1 MNLAE
6 GNIIAEHYKL
16 VKQLGHGSFGDVWL
30 AHNMLADMDV
40 AIKFYG
46 TFDQKGLEGFR
57 NEFKI
62 AFKLNHPNLLSINH
76 FDVFENC
83 PYLVMTYCA
92 NGSAS
97 KFIGNITEPELWKF
111 IYDVSSGLAFLHEQ
125 QPPIVHQD
133 IKPDNILI
141 TAEGRYVI
149 SDFGISRSFRTMMS
163 RTNNLS
169 SGTLAY
175 MGPERFSE
183 KPMMVLASD
192 IWALGMTLFEL
203 MTGDV
208 LWGGTGGCVQL
219 NGARIPANDGRWSQ
233 QLYQLV
239 CSCLALETWERP
251 TAVQLCQIA
260 ACHLSGKPESMTIPV
275 IPQPAQLSQ
284 QTVQSSQLSAQS
296 SPLSVD
302 TVAPRT
308 YSPSHDYTSRPSQ
321 QTNYYSTTGK
331 DRSPKNADSYK
342 EDFSLKYFIVFA
354 IACLAVF
361 LIIMGIIFW
370 SDDDKPPV
378 TTTPPATEE
387 QAPPAALQQPAAPAV
402 PKASTT
408 TDVKETA
415 QPRAKVKANKKKKES
430 IQTASKRIEQTQSF
444 SGTQPVYVQRPSN
457 GNTEDDKAFR
467 NCKTPADY
475 NLYLS
480 KYPNGKHRSE
490 AQNAIKAVNREYER
504 INSRLPADKRRQH
517 KSLNPR

>member
-1 MNLAE
+1 MNLSE
-6 GNIIAEHYKL
+6 GHIIAEHYKL

-30 AHNMLADMDV
+30 AHNMLADIDV

-62 AFKLNHPNLLSINH
+62 AYKLNHPNLLSINH
-76 FDVFENC
+76 FDVYENC
-83 PYLVMTYCA
+83 PYLVMPYCA

-97 KFIGNITEPELWKF
+97 KFIGNISEPELWKF

-183 KPMMVLASD
+183 QPMMVLASD

-239 CSCLALETWERP
+239 CSSLSLETWERP
-251 TAVQLCQIA
+251 TAVQLSQIA
-260 ACHLSGKPESMTIPV
+260 ACHLSGKPESMTV
-275 IPQPAQLSQ
+275 LVLPQPAQLSPQ
-284 QTVQSSQLSAQS
+284 PAPPSPQSQ
-296 SPLSVD
+296 D

-308 YSPSHDYTSRPSQ
+308 YSPSHDYTTKPSQ
-321 QTNYYSTTGK
+321 PTNYYSATGK
-331 DRSPKNADSYK
+331 DNGHKNTDSYK
-342 EDFSLKYFIVFA
+342 EDFSLKYFIYFA

-370 SDDDKPPV
+370 NDDDKSPV
-378 TTTPPATEE
+378 TTTPPATEV
-387 QAPPAALQQPAAPAV
+387 QSTPAALQQPAAPAV
-402 PKASTT
+402 PEVSTPT
-408 TDVKETA
+408 GVKETIL
-415 QPRAKVKANKKKKES
+415 PRVKAKTTKKKKES
-430 IQTASKRIEQTQSF
+430 VQAASKRIEQTQSF

>member
-1 MNLAE
+1 MNLSE
-6 GNIIAEHYKL
+6 GHIIAEHYKL

-30 AHNMLADMDV
+30 AHNMLADIDV

-62 AFKLNHPNLLSINH
+62 AYKLNHPNLLSINH
-76 FDVFENC
+76 FDVYENC
-83 PYLVMTYCA
+83 PYLVMPYCA

-97 KFIGNITEPELWKF
+97 KFIGNISEPELWKF

-183 KPMMVLASD
+183 QPMMVLASD

-239 CSCLALETWERP
+239 CSSLSLETWERP
-251 TAVQLCQIA
+251 TAVQLSQIA
-260 ACHLSGKPESMTIPV
+260 ACHLSGKPESMTV
-275 IPQPAQLSQ
+275 LVLPQPAQLSPQ
-284 QTVQSSQLSAQS
+284 PAPPSPQSQ
-296 SPLSVD
+296 D

-308 YSPSHDYTSRPSQ
+308 YSPSHDYTSKPSQ
-321 QTNYYSTTGK
+321 PTNYYSATGK
-331 DRSPKNADSYK
+331 DNGHKNTDSYK
-342 EDFSLKYFIVFA
+342 EDFSLKYFIYFA

-370 SDDDKPPV
+370 NDDDKSPV
-378 TTTPPATEE
+378 TTTPPATEV
-387 QAPPAALQQPAAPAV
+387 QSTPAALQQPAAPAV
-402 PKASTT
+402 PEVSTPT
-408 TDVKETA
+408 GVKETIL
-415 QPRAKVKANKKKKES
+415 PRVKERECPSCVKAHRTDTEL
-430 IQTASKRIEQTQSF
+430 QRHTARLCTTSQ
-444 SGTQPVYVQRPSN
+444 QR
-457 GNTEDDKAFR
+457 
-467 NCKTPADY
+467 
-475 NLYLS
+475 
-480 KYPNGKHRSE
+480 KHG
-490 AQNAIKAVNREYER
+490 
-504 INSRLPADKRRQH
+504 RRQ
-517 KSLNPR
+517 SLPQLQDTCRL

>member
-1 MNLAE
+1 MNLSE
-6 GNIIAEHYKL
+6 GHIIAEHYKL

-30 AHNMLADMDV
+30 AHNMLADIDV

-62 AFKLNHPNLLSINH
+62 AYKLNHPNLLSINH
-76 FDVFENC
+76 FDVYENC
-83 PYLVMTYCA
+83 PYLVMPYCA

-97 KFIGNITEPELWKF
+97 KFIGNISEPELWKF

-183 KPMMVLASD
+183 QPMMVLASD

-239 CSCLALETWERP
+239 CSSLSLETWERP
-251 TAVQLCQIA
+251 TAVQLSQIA
-260 ACHLSGKPESMTIPV
+260 ACHLSGKPESMTV
-275 IPQPAQLSQ
+275 LVLPQPAQLSPQ
-284 QTVQSSQLSAQS
+284 PAPPSPQSQ
-296 SPLSVD
+296 D

-308 YSPSHDYTSRPSQ
+308 YSPSHDYTSKPSQ
-321 QTNYYSTTGK
+321 PTNYYSATGK
-331 DRSPKNADSYK
+331 DNGHKNTDSYK
-342 EDFSLKYFIVFA
+342 EDFSLKYFIYFA

-370 SDDDKPPV
+370 NDDDKSPV
-378 TTTPPATEE
+378 TTTPPATEV
-387 QAPPAALQQPAAPAV
+387 QSTPAALQQPAAPAV
-402 PKASTT
+402 PEVSTPT
-408 TDVKETA
+408 GVKETIL
-415 QPRAKVKANKKKKES
+415 PLVKAKTTKKKKES
-430 IQTASKRIEQTQSF
+430 VQAASKRIEQTQSF

>member
-1 MNLAE
+1 MNLSE
-6 GNIIAEHYKL
+6 GHIIAEHYKL

-30 AHNMLADMDV
+30 AHNMLADIDV

-62 AFKLNHPNLLSINH
+62 AYKLNHPNLLSINH
-76 FDVFENC
+76 FDVYENC
-83 PYLVMTYCA
+83 PYLVMPYCA

-97 KFIGNITEPELWKF
+97 KFIGNISEPELWKF

-183 KPMMVLASD
+183 QPMMVLASD

-239 CSCLALETWERP
+239 CSSLSLETWERP
-251 TAVQLCQIA
+251 TAVQLSQIA
-260 ACHLSGKPESMTIPV
+260 ACHLSGKPESMTV
-275 IPQPAQLSQ
+275 LVLPQPAQLSPQ
-284 QTVQSSQLSAQS
+284 PAPPSPQSQ
-296 SPLSVD
+296 D

-308 YSPSHDYTSRPSQ
+308 YSPSHDYTSKPSQ
-321 QTNYYSTTGK
+321 PTNYYSATGK
-331 DRSPKNADSYK
+331 DNGHKNTDSYK
-342 EDFSLKYFIVFA
+342 EDFSLKYFIYFA

-370 SDDDKPPV
+370 NDDDKSPV
-378 TTTPPATEE
+378 TTTPPATEV
-387 QAPPAALQQPAAPAV
+387 QSTPAALQQPAAPAV
-402 PKASTT
+402 PEVSTPT
-408 TDVKETA
+408 GVKETIL
-415 QPRAKVKANKKKKES
+415 PRVKAKTTKKKKES
-430 IQTASKRIEQTQSF
+430 VQAASKRIEQTQSF

>member
-1 MNLAE
+1 MNLSE
-6 GNIIAEHYKL
+6 GHIIADHYKL
-16 VKQLGHGSFGDVWL
+16 LRQLGHGSFGDVWL
-30 AHNMLADMDV
+30 AHNMLADIDV

-46 TFDQKGLEGFR
+46 TLDQKGLEGFR

-62 AFKLNHPNLLSINH
+62 AYKLNHPNLLSINH
-76 FDVFENC
+76 FDVYESC
-83 PYLVMTYCA
+83 PYLVMPYCA

-97 KFIGNITEPELWKF
+97 KYIGNISEPELWKF
-111 IYDVSSGLAFLHEQ
+111 IHDVASGLAFLHEQ
-125 QPPIVHQD
+125 HPPIVHQD

-163 RTNNLS
+163 RTNNMNS

-239 CSCLALETWERP
+239 TSCLAKETWERP
-251 TAVQLCQIA
+251 TAVQLSQIA
-260 ACHLSGKPESMTIPV
+260 ADHLQGKTDWTI
-275 IPQPAQLSQ
+275 
-284 QTVQSSQLSAQS
+284 SSQPTYTQQ
-296 SPLSVD
+296 SVD

-308 YSPSHDYTSRPSQ
+308 YTPSHDYSSGSSPRNYSSDSSPR
-321 QTNYYSTTGK
+321 TNYYHSTGK
-331 DRSPKNADSYK
+331 ESEHKKTNEYK
-342 EDFSLKYFIVFA
+342 EDFSLKYFIFFA

-361 LIIMGIIFW
+361 LIVMGIIFW
-370 SDDDKPPV
+370 KDDDKPPV
-378 TTTPPATEE
+378 TSTPPATEV
-387 QAPPAALQQPAAPAV
+387 QQPPAALQQPVAPAV
-402 PKASTT
+402 PEATT
-408 TDVKETA
+408 TDVQEKV
-415 QPRAKVKANKKKKES
+415 QPRAKSQKSKTAKKKKEPVLP
-430 IQTASKRIEQTQSF
+430 ASQRIEQTQTF
-444 SGTQPVYVQRPSN
+444 TGTAPVYVQQPSS

-475 NLYLS
+475 SLYLS
-480 KYPNGKHRSE
+480 KYPNGKHRRE
-490 AQNAIKAVNREYER
+490 AQSAIKAVNREYER
-504 INSRLPADKRRQH
+504 INSQLPADKRRKH

>member
-1 MNLAE
+1 MNLSE
-6 GNIIAEHYKL
+6 GHIIAEHYKL

-30 AHNMLADMDV
+30 AHNMLADIDV

-62 AFKLNHPNLLSINH
+62 AYKLNHPNLLSINH
-76 FDVFENC
+76 FDVYENC
-83 PYLVMTYCA
+83 PYLVMPYCA

-97 KFIGNITEPELWKF
+97 KFIGNISEPELWKF

-183 KPMMVLASD
+183 QPMMVLASD

-239 CSCLALETWERP
+239 CSSLSLETWERP
-251 TAVQLCQIA
+251 TAVQLSQIA
-260 ACHLSGKPESMTIPV
+260 ACHLSGKPESMTV
-275 IPQPAQLSQ
+275 LVLPQPAQLSPQ
-284 QTVQSSQLSAQS
+284 PAPPSPQSQ
-296 SPLSVD
+296 D

-308 YSPSHDYTSRPSQ
+308 YSPSHDYTTKPSQ
-321 QTNYYSTTGK
+321 PTNYYSATGK
-331 DRSPKNADSYK
+331 DNGHKNTDSYK
-342 EDFSLKYFIVFA
+342 EDFSLKYFIYFA

-370 SDDDKPPV
+370 NGDDKSPV
-378 TTTPPATEE
+378 TTTPPATEV
-387 QAPPAALQQPAAPAV
+387 QSTPAALQQPAAPAV
-402 PKASTT
+402 PEVSTPT
-408 TDVKETA
+408 GVKETIL
-415 QPRAKVKANKKKKES
+415 PRVKAKTTKKKKES
-430 IQTASKRIEQTQSF
+430 VQAASKRIEQTQSF

>member
-1 MNLAE
+1 MNLSE
-6 GNIIAEHYKL
+6 GHIIAEHYKL

-30 AHNMLADMDV
+30 AHNMLADIDV

-62 AFKLNHPNLLSINH
+62 AYKLNHPNLLSINH
-76 FDVFENC
+76 FDVYENC
-83 PYLVMTYCA
+83 PYLVMPYCA

-97 KFIGNITEPELWKF
+97 KFIGNISEPELWKF

-183 KPMMVLASD
+183 QPMMVLASD

-239 CSCLALETWERP
+239 CSSLSLETWERP
-251 TAVQLCQIA
+251 TAVQLSQIA
-260 ACHLSGKPESMTIPV
+260 ACHLSGKPESMTV
-275 IPQPAQLSQ
+275 LVLPQPAQLSPQ
-284 QTVQSSQLSAQS
+284 PAPPSPQSQ
-296 SPLSVD
+296 D

-308 YSPSHDYTSRPSQ
+308 YSPSHDYTSKPSQ
-321 QTNYYSTTGK
+321 PTNYYSATGK
-331 DRSPKNADSYK
+331 DNGHKNTDSYK
-342 EDFSLKYFIVFA
+342 EDFSLKYFIYFA

-370 SDDDKPPV
+370 NGDDKSPV
-378 TTTPPATEE
+378 TTTPPATEV
-387 QAPPAALQQPAAPAV
+387 QSTPAALQQPAAPAV
-402 PKASTT
+402 PEVSTPT
-408 TDVKETA
+408 GVKETIL
-415 QPRAKVKANKKKKES
+415 PRVKAKTTKKKKES
-430 IQTASKRIEQTQSF
+430 VQAASKRIEQTQSF